1 MLTNNTPLTNEQI
14 QRYAPAAF
22 AGQPWDRQSER
33 YTFVPTSA
41 VIDGMRANNFFPVK
55 ASQSRTRI
63 AGKEFFTKHMIRF
76 RAGDVQLSAVGDSVL
91 EMVLVNS
98 HDGSSAY
105 ELSAGVFRLACLNG
119 MMVAESLLEA
129 IHVRH
134 TGNILEE
141 VIDGSQKLLA
151 NGPVVSDT
159 IKAWKG
165 ITLDSREQLAL
176 AESAHAL
183 RFEEDAAVRPV
194 QLLTARRHNDA
205 GTDLWSTFNR
215 VQENTV
221 RGGIRYVDAENHRRN
236 RTREVKGISEN
247 VKLNRALWMLA
258 EKMAQL
264 KA

>member
-1 MLTNNTPLTNEQI
+1 MLSNQPLTNEQI

-41 VIDGMRANNFFPVK
+41 VIDGMRAHNFFPVK

-63 AGKEFFTKHMIRF
+63 AGKQFFTKHMIRF

-141 VIDGSQKLLA
+141 VIEGSQKLLA
-151 NGPVVSDT
+151 NVPVVSDT
-159 IKAWKG
+159 IQNWKRIILNQG
-165 ITLDSREQLAL
+165 EQVAL
-176 AESAHAL
+176 AESAHSL
-183 RFEEDAAVRPV
+183 RFEEDAEVKPV
-194 QLLTARRHNDA
+194 QLLTPRRSNDA
-205 GTDLWSTFNR
+205 GSDLWSTFNR

-221 RGGIRYVDAENHRRN
+221 RGGIRYIDGHSHRRN

-247 VKLNRALWMLA
+247 VKLNRALWTLA
-258 EKMAQL
+258 EKMASL
-264 KA
+264 KAA

>member
-1 MLTNNTPLTNEQI
+1 MQSLNSHLSNEQI

-22 AGQPWDRQSER
+22 AGQPYERQSSR
-33 YTFVPTSA
+33 YAFVPTSA

-63 AGKEFFTKHMIRF
+63 EGKEFFTKHMIRF
-76 RAGDVQLSAVGDSVL
+76 RAGDAQISAVGDSVL

-129 IHVRH
+129 IHIRH
-134 TGNILEE
+134 TGNILNE
-141 VIDGSQKLLA
+141 VIEGSQKLLA
-151 NGPVVSDT
+151 NAPVVSDT
-159 IKAWKG
+159 IQAWKG
-165 ITLDSREQLAL
+165 IMLNPQEQLLL
-176 AESAHAL
+176 AQSAHSL
-183 RFEEDAAVRPV
+183 RFDDAAPV
-194 QLLTARRHNDA
+194 QPGQLLTAKRYNDSGA
-205 GTDLWSTFNR
+205 DLWSTFNR

-221 RGGIRYVDAENHRRN
+221 RGGIRYVDNNRRN

-247 VKLNRALWMLA
+247 VKLNRALWSLA
-258 EKMAQL
+258 EKMAEL
-264 KA
+264 KAA

>member
-22 AGQPWDRQSER
+22 AGQPYERQSER

-63 AGKEFFTKHMIRF
+63 AGTEIFTKHMIR
-76 RAGDVQLSAVGDSVL
+76 
-91 EMVLVNS
+91 S

-141 VIDGSQKLLA
+141 VIEGSQKLLA

-176 AESAHAL
+176 AESAHSL
-183 RFEEDAAVRPV
+183 RFEDDAAVRPV

-221 RGGIRYVDAENHRRN
+221 RGGIRYLDVKNHRRN